1 MDGKDLMQP
10 IMALISLTIND
21 CLLSFCWL
29 SCMPITRL
37 SSTTMKEELLEL
49 VMVEFFK
56 IVFFQEL

>member
-1 MDGKDLMQP
+1 MQP
-10 IMALISLTIND
+10 IVALISLTIND